1 MPSKATSDPLLRLRM
16 FLRELR
22 RRKVYRVAVV
32 YLIGAVAGLELMDAL
47 VPASRLPEWSDELF
61 LGLAVFGFPL
71 VVILAWAF
79 ELTPDGLRLTE
90 ATSDAPAGASAYP
103 GFGLLLVIAAAAA
116 VWWFSTRNP
125 TDEAGQP
132 STQAAAQGV
141 QLVGQNSAG
150 QRRAEA
156 RSRPF
161 IAVLPLENL
170 SPDEENAYFAA
181 GIHEEILTQL
191 SKISGLGVYAR
202 TTMNQYRGTDRSI
215 FEIGQELGAQA
226 VLEGSVRRAGDRVRI
241 TAQLIDPQTEDHLWS
256 ETYDRRLD
264 DVFAVQ
270 EDIARR
276 VVENLAAQLS
286 PAEDRRIAARPTANL
301 AAYDLYL
308 RGRDAYRQYDGE
320 ANREAVRLFG
330 KALELDPGYALAWAG
345 LVEAYA
351 QRDGRFGYPHGGPA
365 ETAVQHALK
374 SLELNPELAEGY
386 VALGDANYKLGRQE
400 EALDAFLK
408 ASRYD
413 PNNYAA
419 AGGLA
424 IIHYNLGRFDESV
437 KYARQSSRLAPNE
450 IGPRSMT
457 AHVYKFLR
465 MDEQA
470 RQWHAS
476 MLALD
481 PKNVPARLL
490 TAQYATYDG
499 DCPHALA
506 EVEDIIQDK
515 PEDPYA
521 WTGAAAHAYMCR
533 EFGLAAARARES
545 LRLAPGNTLGYWHQT
560 GTILALALVMAG
572 DPAAAGDIPAQALED
587 LRDRVAAG
595 ERRWNMLWDVAALE
609 AASGDDE
616 RALDTMEQA
625 YGEGFRFVRW
635 PPFES
640 AFDSLRKNPRY
651 LRLMEQME
659 DDVAEMRARVV
670 REEQETAE
678 AFGSR

>member
-1 MPSKATSDPLLRLRM
+1 MTSPAPSDPIQRVLGL
-16 FLRELR
+16 LRELR

-32 YLIGAVAGLELMDAL
+32 YVIGAVAGLQLMDAL
-47 VPASRLPEWSDELF
+47 VPVSRLPDWSDELF
-61 LGLAVFGFPL
+61 LALAVFGFPL
-71 VVILAWAF
+71 AIILAWAF

-90 ATSDAPAGASAYP
+90 TPDGVPAGGSAYP
-103 GFGLLLVIAAAAA
+103 MAGLLLLIAAAAS
-116 VWWFSTRNP
+116 VWWYATRDHNAEP
-125 TDEAGQP
+125 VP
-132 STQAAAQGV
+132 AAAQTAS
-141 QLVGQNSAG
+141 QD
-150 QRRAEA
+150 AERERQVTEA
-156 RSRPF
+156 SGPTLAAEKPF

-170 SPDEENAYFAA
+170 SPDEANAYFAA

-191 SKISGLGVYAR
+191 SKIAGLGVFAR
-202 TTMNQYRGTDRSI
+202 TTMNQYRNTDRSI
-215 FEIGQELGAQA
+215 FEIGRELKARA

-241 TAQLIDPQTEDHLWS
+241 TAQLVDPQTQGYLWS

-286 PAEDRRIAARPTANL
+286 PAEDRRIASRPTANL

-308 RGRDAYRQYDGE
+308 RGRDAYRKYDGE

-345 LVEAYA
+345 LGEAYA

-365 ETAVQHALK
+365 ETAVKNALK
-374 SLELNPELAEGY
+374 SLELDPELAEGY

-400 EALDAFLK
+400 EALDAFVK
-408 ASRYD
+408 GVHFD

-419 AGGLA
+419 AAGLA

-437 KYARQSSRLAPNE
+437 KYAEQSARLAPNE
-450 IGPRSMT
+450 IGPRLVT

-481 PKNVPARLL
+481 PQNVSARLL
-490 TAQYATYDG
+490 TAQYATYEG
-499 DCPHALA
+499 DCEGALA
-506 EVEDIIQDK
+506 EVEGIIRDQ

-533 EFGLAAARARES
+533 DYGLAVARARES
-545 LRLAPGNTLGYWHQT
+545 LRLAPGNTMGYLHQT
-560 GTILALALVMAG
+560 GTLLALAMIQGGDAG
-572 DPAAAGDIPAQALED
+572 AAGEVPAKT
-587 LRDRVAAG
+587 LRDLQQRVATG
-595 ERRWNMLWDVAALE
+595 ERRWNMLWDLAALQ
-609 AASGDDE
+609 AAGGDVE
-616 RALDTMEQA
+616 GALNTFEQA

-640 AFDSLRKNPRY
+640 AFDGLRENPRY
-651 LRLMEQME
+651 LRLMERME
-659 DDVAEMRARVV
+659 ADVEAMRARVMQ
-670 REEQETAE
+670 QERQ
-678 AFGSR
+678 GVD